1 MRELHKRLGSAK
13 SEAEKTSLSRLIAAT
28 DSEIDKL
35 VYELYGL
42 TASEIHIVEGGASPA

>member
-1 MRELHKRLGSAK
+1 MLGLHKRLGGAK
-13 SEAEKTSLSRLIAAT
+13 GEAEKTSLARLIAST

-42 TASEIHIVEGGASPA
+42 TASEIRIVEGGASPA